1 MTKADRIRQLAKRK
15 KTDAE
20 IVRIITREFGF
31 CAPSYVRVCARQR
44 VNGEQ
49 SISDLRYAS
58 SPHARALNN
67 QRSHERYHKQ
77 PEWMAYYRA
86 YYRERSRSGSLERA
100 RRAANAAK
108 REVLASHA

>member
-20 IVRIITREFGF
+20 ILEIITREFGF

-49 SISDLRYAS
+49 SINDKRYAS
-58 SPHARALNN
+58 SPHGRALNN
-67 QRSHERYHKQ
+67 QRSHERYHNR
-77 PEWMAYYRA
+77 PEWIAYYRA
-86 YYRERSRSGSLERA
+86 YYRERSATGSLERA
-100 RRAANAAK
+100 RRAGNAAK
-108 REVLASHA
+108 HEVLASHA